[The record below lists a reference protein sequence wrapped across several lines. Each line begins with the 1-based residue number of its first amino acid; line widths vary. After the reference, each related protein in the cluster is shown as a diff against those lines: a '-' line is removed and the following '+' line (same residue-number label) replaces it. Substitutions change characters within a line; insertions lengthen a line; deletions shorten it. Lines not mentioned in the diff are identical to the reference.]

1 MLDLKTLCLKI
12 FVQKWRKILPS
23 EDLLSLPYI
32 DFRLSLPRRPRG
44 QSKEVFRETSTTLVL
59 LGRLNLSLLDLDRGW
74 AGSTSSLGSTIPED
88 LFLLNHFPAPLLML
102 TAVMVWSLTQMI
114 WGHFFHNFFTFLR
127 SSSKQEVSRG
137 P

>member
-1 MLDLKTLCLKI
+1 M
-12 FVQKWRKILPS
+12 FVQKWRNILPS

-102 TAVMVWSLTQMI
+102 GANYGMVTNSMFSGDFFSLFS
-114 WGHFFHNFFTFLR
+114 HFYVVQGGR
-127 SSSKQEVSRG
+127 R
-137 P
+137 

>member
-102 TAVMVWSLTQMI
+102 TAI
-114 WGHFFHNFFTFLR
+114 WYSRHNSNDLRGFFPQFFSHFYVVQAGR
-127 SSSKQEVSRG
+127 R
-137 P
+137 